1 MTFTWAGPTQIRS
14 SIFLCLWS
22 LSFSLAMLMTKS
34 LAKDVPQIV
43 LMVARAGVGLV
54 AMMPFWYPFSVGK
67 VFQTP
72 HIKLLTFRGIFQT
85 LAMVLGYAGY
95 RYLPGETAA
104 FLGTSGPFFILLFA
118 RLFLK
123 ENLDS
128 AHWITMITAYGG
140 VLCVLN
146 PFSVTFSIH
155 TLLPI
160 FANICMASS
169 IIVTRKLVLLGEDEK
184 RMLFSNSFFPL
195 IFLSIVALYV
205 TASWN
210 LSGYVWNY
218 LATIGTLGALSA
230 VFHFYALQ
238 RSSAA
243 FVAIFDYFRLTVFL
257 ILNYFVYAEPMK
269 LNAWI
274 GGSIIVSS
282 TFISIMVRQKTKIQL
297 ITKKSFIRLDRW
309 YPKL

>member
-1 MTFTWAGPTQIRS
+1 MAFRWAGRAQVQS
-14 SIFLCLWS
+14 SFFLCLWS
-22 LSFSLAMLMTKS
+22 LSFSLAMLMTKALS
-34 LAKDVPQIV
+34 KDVPQIV
-43 LMVARAGVGLV
+43 LMVARAGVGLLS
-54 AMMPFWYPFSVGK
+54 MMPFWYPFSIGK
-67 VFQTP
+67 VFQTS
-72 HIKLLTFRGIFQT
+72 HITLLTFRGIFQT
-85 LAMVLGYAGY
+85 LGMVLGYMGY

-128 AHWITMITAYGG
+128 IHWITMITAYGG

-146 PFSVTFSIH
+146 PFSVTFSLY
-155 TLLPI
+155 TLVPI

-169 IIVTRKLVLLGEDEK
+169 IIVTRKLVLVGEDEK

-195 IFLSIVALYV
+195 IFLSIAAIYIN
-205 TASWN
+205 TSWS
-210 LSGYVWNY
+210 LSGYTWNY

-274 GGSIIVSS
+274 GGILIVSS
-282 TFISIMVRQKTKIQL
+282 TFISIIVRQRQKF
-297 ITKKSFIRLDRW
+297 SS
-309 YPKL
+309 